1 MNSTTMRRVAVA
13 IPTLPLVLGVTDGML
28 NALTLAGGALFHDG
42 EHGVTLLL
50 ALRVGIATLVTATFT
65 MFVADYAERRTSL
78 VRASRQLN
86 LTARGQLAA
95 TNLGRQALRE
105 SLLAMTVAALA
116 SLAGAFLPL
125 ALGASLPGPTWIV
138 VALTI
143 GLLGLFGWLLG
154 GILAGRRAIWAFAMT
169 VGGAIVTVIGIW
181 LDIA

>member
-1 MNSTTMRRVAVA
+1 MSPLALTRTGLV

-28 NALTLAGGALFHDG
+28 NALTLAGGALVHDG

-65 MFVADYAERRTSL
+65 MFVADYAERRTWL

-86 LTARGQLAA
+86 LTRRGQLAA

-105 SLLAMTVAALA
+105 SWLAMAVAALA
-116 SLAGAFLPL
+116 SLAGAFVPL
-125 ALGASLPGPTWIV
+125 ALGASLPGPSWIV
-138 VALTI
+138 IALTI
-143 GLLGLFGWLLG
+143 CLLGLFGWLLG
-154 GILAGRRAIWAFAMT
+154 GLIAGRRAIWAAAMT
-169 VGGAIVTVIGIW
+169 VGGVAVTVIGVW